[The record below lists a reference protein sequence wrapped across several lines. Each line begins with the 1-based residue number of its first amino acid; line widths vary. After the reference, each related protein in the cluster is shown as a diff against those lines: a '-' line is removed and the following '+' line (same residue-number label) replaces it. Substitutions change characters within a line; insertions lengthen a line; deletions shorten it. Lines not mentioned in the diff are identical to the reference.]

1 MDHADYHQSKIKSGL
16 ARSHNR
22 GANITM
28 RLNTLCP
35 QVLDNEGR
43 KSVQKRTGFARTVNP
58 AKGTAH
64 TTLRYYTL
72 TAKAA
77 RSHWF
82 NSRRGASDLRCPANS
97 NPRAHLLKRL
107 YFALHLHAQNLL
119 HWRPPRDAANNH
131 EHALD
136 LANYTLPVVG
146 RKGARR
152 GD

>member
-1 MDHADYHQSKIKSGL
+1 MRPLLGHTRTHLFVSAPP
-16 ARSHNR
+16 
-22 GANITM
+22 AN
-28 RLNTLCP
+28 
-35 QVLDNEGR
+35 
-43 KSVQKRTGFARTVNP
+43 A
-58 AKGTAH
+58 
-64 TTLRYYTL
+64 L

-107 YFALHLHAQNLL
+107 HFALHLHAQNLL